1 MKEER
6 KHQLIEKFSLDIS
19 RLNNQRI
26 RWLMFS
32 SVIFV
37 IVILIIFF
45 SDKINNLNSHT
56 IWWVIGSLGL
66 LLSIN
71 WWYWTLTLIRRV
83 LQHQIDTVIILSEI
97 TTDVKEIK
105 IDINELYQKGL
116 IE

>member
-1 MKEER
+1 MHEEHR
-6 KHQLIEKFSLDIS
+6 QKLIEKFKLDII

-26 RWLMFS
+26 RWLTFS
-32 SVIFV
+32 SLIFTV
-37 IVILIIFF
+37 VILIIFL
-45 SDKINNLNSHT
+45 SEKINDLHSHT

-97 TTDVKEIK
+97 TNDVKEIK
-105 IDINELYQKGL
+105 TDINDLYQKGL